1 MNSSADALAALTE
14 INLDDL
20 VGSFGWQNH
29 PRLDSA
35 VRRVFRQPAHKFARQ
50 MLEFD
55 QAVGEQGLPRGAQ
68 VGLYP
73 MVRDVKVFGIEN
85 VPAEGPALFLSNH
98 PGMTDTL
105 SLFAAIARRDLRIVA
120 LNRPFLQSLPNVSQ
134 HLFYIGEEPAE
145 RVGAVKKA
153 SSHLRGGGAV
163 LTFPAGE
170 IEPDPDVYKGAL
182 KALAGWTAS
191 AAVFVRFAP
200 ETQIVPVLVRSVL
213 WGRAVKNPLTW
224 LKWNRFER
232 ERLGA
237 ALQLLAH
244 MLYDV
249 RPVTVQV
256 HFARPV
262 TAQEAGSTD
271 AAALHAVVLERMRGL
286 LQNPA
291 EDEGVSAL

>member
-1 MNSSADALAALTE
+1 MNASTDALAALTKV
-14 INLDDL
+14 NLDDL

-29 PRLDSA
+29 PRLDRV
-35 VRRVFRQPAHKFARQ
+35 VRRVFRKPAHKFAEQ

-55 QAVGEQGLPRGAQ
+55 WAVGEQGLPRGAQ
-68 VGLYP
+68 VGLYHL
-73 MVRDVKVFGIEN
+73 VRDVKVFGIEN
-85 VPAEGPALFLSNH
+85 VPADGPALFLSNH

-105 SLFAAIARRDLRIVA
+105 SLFTAIARRDLRIIA
-120 LNRPFLQSLPNVSQ
+120 LNRPFLQSLPNVSR

-145 RVGAVKKA
+145 RVGVVKKV
-153 SSHLRGGGAV
+153 SSHLRAGGAV

-182 KALAGWTAS
+182 KALERWTPS

-200 ETQIVPVLVRSVL
+200 ETKIVPVLVRSVL

-262 TAQEAGSTD
+262 TVQETGSTD
-271 AAALHAVVLERMRGL
+271 AAALHAAVFERMHGL
-286 LQNPA
+286 LQNPP